1 VQEMTLAYNQ
11 ACAFEKLQDLS
22 HQLKQLNEYKSNMV
36 GIASH
41 EMRTPLAS
49 MRLYVETILHEPE
62 FDRNLVRELMSGME
76 KECARLTHLL
86 DDLTT
91 LVNLEAS
98 SSQWHFQNVFVD
110 SLIQKVVQQI
120 KPTVAEFLIDFSVE
134 NLVSELSLNTD
145 SQKLLAVLHNLV
157 DNACR
162 HTYLGCRVIFK
173 AMLQGQDI
181 LFTVEDNGPG
191 IPPNKL
197 NSLFQPFVRVQ
208 EVMNHSKGGAGLG
221 LAICKETIVQM
232 GGEITVSSEVGRGT
246 TFKVLLPTNSSDIKR

>member
-1 VQEMTLAYNQ
+1 VQETTLAYNQ
-11 ACAFEKLQDLS
+11 AYAFEKLQDLS

-49 MRLYVETILHEPE
+49 MRLYVETILNEPE
-62 FDRNLVRELMSGME
+62 IDGNLVRELMSGME
-76 KECARLTHLL
+76 KECSRLTNLL

-98 SSQWHFQNVFVD
+98 SSQWNFQNIFVD
-110 SLIQKVVQQI
+110 SFIQKVVQQV
-120 KPTVAEFLIDFSVE
+120 KPTVTEFFIDFSVE
-134 NLVSELSLNTD
+134 NLAGELSLHTD
-145 SQKLLAVLHNLV
+145 SQKLLAVLVNLV

-162 HTYLGCRVIFK
+162 HTYLGCRVVFK
-173 AMLQGQDI
+173 VVPQGQNV
-181 LFTVEDNGPG
+181 LFTVEDNGLG
-191 IPPNKL
+191 IPANKL

-232 GGEITVSSEVGRGT
+232 GGEITVSSEVGKGT
-246 TFKVLLPTNSSDIKR
+246 TFKVLLPTHSSDIKR